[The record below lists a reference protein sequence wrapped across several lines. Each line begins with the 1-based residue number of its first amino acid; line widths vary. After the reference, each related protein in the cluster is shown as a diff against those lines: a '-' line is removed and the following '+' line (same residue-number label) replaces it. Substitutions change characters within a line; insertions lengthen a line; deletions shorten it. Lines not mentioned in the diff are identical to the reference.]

1 MHTHVART
9 HAHHL
14 AGSAMTHP
22 GALVANTESV
32 DTPIDAA
39 ATQPTGEPEAPQAEV
54 AQLQTDDAKPADEP
68 KPKEELSDEQK
79 TSRNAQRRIERLAA
93 DRAALRREN
102 EMLREQNAR
111 IQQRE
116 PTDEGEP
123 KAVAP
128 QDIERLATERA
139 KELQK
144 QQDFAK
150 RTEAVVEAGRKI
162 PGFQAAV
169 SAVADEVPFADARGV
184 PTPFIDAVLD
194 SDKPAELLAWL
205 GKNPEEA
212 AAFANLSPA
221 QIGRRLARLED
232 RIEREAKVQTSS
244 APVPL
249 KPLQSKAVAD
259 KDPGAMSD
267 AEFATW
273 RHRQIAQRR

>member
-1 MHTHVART
+1 
-9 HAHHL
+9 
-14 AGSAMTHP
+14 MTHP

-68 KPKEELSDEQK
+68 KPKEELSDEQR

-93 DRAALRREN
+93 ERAALRREN

-116 PTDEGEP
+116 PTDEGES